1 MAKPDSIYSMF
12 GMKTPQQVMDEEFA
26 RKFQYMQGQR
36 SGYQQAG
43 AGIGLLLGSLFGG
56 KSAQL
61 QQAEDRDQAYS
72 DVERRLAE
80 KERNVQT
87 AEAQS
92 MVQDL
97 TPDNLGAALRT
108 ERRVAERQDPF
119 NQEVA
124 ELNTRAERYDL
135 LAEQFSALGQPASYV
150 DGLKNAS
157 LQTRMAAL
165 SKQREAETFKQTQV
179 KNELDIEY
187 TKARIGELQDKDKL
201 SPAELAEIQL
211 KSTPESYQAWLKGTG
226 TLVPNPKA
234 LTGRASSAI
243 QNWNQLV
250 ALRQQDPSGKSAE
263 EFFAL
268 VRSSAPFIKDLNDR
282 FVLLN
287 PMNPTQEIGSIAK
300 GISPE
305 QQPQAVTERKIAEGV
320 GEEVTESRVKA
331 PGQLMQMSEYDA
343 QLQDLLTNPGSPAI
357 FGFGGETRAG
367 IAGTDA
373 FGAASKLE
381 QVQGSAFLSAV
392 PQMKGLGAL
401 SDAEGRA
408 ITASVN
414 ALKIG
419 LPWDQAKKE
428 IAKVRTLLARGQER
442 IKENQL
448 LTPEQVL
455 NNALGLTE
463 ERTTSGG
470 IRYKIIGQ

>member
-26 RKFQYMQGQR
+26 RKFKYMQGQR

-108 ERRVAERQDPF
+108 ERRVADRQDPF

-124 ELNTRAERYDL
+124 ELNKRAERYDL

-187 TKARIGELQDKDKL
+187 TKARIDELQDKDKL

-211 KSTPESYQAWLKGTG
+211 KSTPDSYQKWLKGTG

-234 LTGRASSAI
+234 SSSKIPAAI
-243 QNWNQLV
+243 QEYEYFTQL
-250 ALRQQDPSGKSAE
+250 PSDEARTNFLNIKRSGV
-263 EFFAL
+263 
-268 VRSSAPFIKDLNDR
+268 VRDMGDR
-282 FVLLN
+282 FAFFS
-287 PMNPTQEIGSIAK
+287 PTEPGKEVASVKKEIP
-300 GISPE
+300 PE

-320 GEEVTESRVKA
+320 GEDISESRVKA
-331 PGQLMQMSEYDA
+331 PGQLMQMAEYDA
-343 QLQDLLTNPGSPAI
+343 QLQDLLENPGSPAI

-419 LPWDQAKKE
+419 LPWEQAQKE

-448 LTPEQVL
+448 LTPDQVL

>member
-26 RKFQYMQGQR
+26 RKFKYMQGQR

-56 KSAQL
+56 KSAEL

-72 DVERRLAE
+72 DVERRLVE

-97 TPDNLGAALRT
+97 TPENLGTALRT

-124 ELNTRAERYDL
+124 ELNKRAERYDL
-135 LAEQFSALGQPASYV
+135 LAEQFSALGQPAQYV
-150 DGLKNAS
+150 DGLKNTA

-165 SKQREAETFKQTQV
+165 SKKREAETFKQTQI

-187 TKARIGELQDKDKL
+187 TKERINELQNKDNL
-201 SPAELAEIQL
+201 TPAQLAEIQL
-211 KSTPESYQAWLKGTG
+211 KSTADSYQQWLKGTG

-234 LTGRASSAI
+234 SNSKIPAAI
-243 QNWNQLV
+243 QEFEYFN
-250 ALRQQDPSGKSAE
+250 ALPNDEARANFLNVKRSG
-263 EFFAL
+263 
-268 VRSSAPFIKDLNDR
+268 VIRDLGDR
-282 FVLLN
+282 FGFFS
-287 PMNPTQEIGSIAK
+287 PTEPGKEVASVKKEIP
-300 GISPE
+300 PE

-320 GEEVTESRVKA
+320 GEDISESRVKA
-331 PGQLMQMSEYDA
+331 PGQLMQMAEYDA

-419 LPWDQAKKE
+419 LPWEQAQKE

-448 LTPEQVL
+448 LTPDQVL

>member
-26 RKFQYMQGQR
+26 RKFKYMQGQR

-108 ERRVAERQDPF
+108 ERRVADRQDPF

-124 ELNTRAERYDL
+124 ELNKRAERYDL

-187 TKARIGELQDKDKL
+187 TKARIDELQDKDKL

-211 KSTPESYQAWLKGTG
+211 KSTPDSYQKWLKGTG

-234 LTGRASSAI
+234 SSSKIPAAI
-243 QNWNQLV
+243 QEYEYFTGL
-250 ALRQQDPSGKSAE
+250 PSDEARTNFLNIKRSGV
-263 EFFAL
+263 
-268 VRSSAPFIKDLNDR
+268 VRDMGDR
-282 FVLLN
+282 FAFFS
-287 PMNPTQEIGSIAK
+287 PTEPGKEVASVKKEIP
-300 GISPE
+300 PE

-320 GEEVTESRVKA
+320 GEDISESRVKA
-331 PGQLMQMSEYDA
+331 PGQLMQMAEYDA
-343 QLQDLLTNPGSPAI
+343 QLQDLLENPGSPAI

-419 LPWDQAKKE
+419 LPWEQAQKE

-448 LTPEQVL
+448 LTPDQVL

>member
-26 RKFQYMQGQR
+26 RKFKYMQGQR

-97 TPDNLGAALRT
+97 TPENLGAALRT
-108 ERRVAERQDPF
+108 ERRVADRQDPF

-124 ELNTRAERYDL
+124 ELNKRAERYDL

-187 TKARIGELQDKDKL
+187 TKARIDELQDKDRL

-211 KSTPESYQAWLKGTG
+211 KSTPDSYQKWLNGTG

-234 LTGRASSAI
+234 SSSKIPAAI
-243 QNWNQLV
+243 QEYEYFTGL
-250 ALRQQDPSGKSAE
+250 PSDEARTNFLNIKRSGV
-263 EFFAL
+263 
-268 VRSSAPFIKDLNDR
+268 VRDMGDR
-282 FVLLN
+282 FAFFS
-287 PMNPTQEIGSIAK
+287 PTEPGKEVASVKKEIP
-300 GISPE
+300 PE

-320 GEEVTESRVKA
+320 GEDISESRVKA

-419 LPWDQAKKE
+419 LPWEQAQKE

-448 LTPEQVL
+448 LTPDQVL

>member
-1 MAKPDSIYSMF
+1 MAKPDSVYSMF
-12 GMKTPQQVMDEEFA
+12 GMKTPQQIMDEEFA
-26 RKFQYMQGQR
+26 RKFKYMQGQR

-61 QQAEDRDQAYS
+61 QQAEERDQAYA

-87 AEAQS
+87 ADAQA
-92 MVQDL
+92 VTQDL
-97 TPDNLGAALRT
+97 TPENLGVALRA
-108 ERRVAERQDPF
+108 ERRSQERQDPF
-119 NQEVA
+119 NQEIA
-124 ELNTRAERYDL
+124 ELNSQAEKYNL
-135 LAEQFSALGQPASYV
+135 LAEQFSALGQPAQYV
-150 DGLKNAS
+150 DGLKNTA
-157 LQTRMAAL
+157 LQRRMAAFA
-165 SKQREAETFKQTQV
+165 KQREAETFKQNQV
-179 KNELDIEY
+179 KTELDIEF
-187 TKARIGELQDKDKL
+187 TKGRIEELQNKDKL
-201 SPAELAEIQL
+201 TPAQLAEIQL
-211 KSTPESYQAWLKGTG
+211 KSTADSYAKWLKGTG

-234 LTGRASSAI
+234 SSSKIPAAI
-243 QNWNQLV
+243 QEFEYFN
-250 ALRQQDPSGKSAE
+250 ALPSDEARANFLNVK
-263 EFFAL
+263 
-268 VRSSAPFIKDLNDR
+268 RSGVIRDLGDR
-282 FVLLN
+282 FGFFS
-287 PMNPTQEIGSIAK
+287 PTEPGKEVASVPKQIP
-300 GISPE
+300 PE
-305 QQPQAVTERKIAEGV
+305 QQPKAVTERKIAEGV
-320 GEEVTESRVKA
+320 GEEFAQSQVKA
-331 PGQLMQMSEYDA
+331 PGQLMQMAEYDA

-367 IAGTDA
+367 IAGTEA

-419 LPWDQAKKE
+419 LPWKQAQKE

-442 IKENQL
+442 IKQNQL

-455 NNALGLTE
+455 NQALGLEE

-470 IRYKIIGQ
+470 IRYKIIGN

>member
-26 RKFQYMQGQR
+26 RKFKYMQGQR

-97 TPDNLGAALRT
+97 TPENLGAALRT

-124 ELNTRAERYDL
+124 ELNKRAERYDL

-187 TKARIGELQDKDKL
+187 TKARIDELQDKDKL

-211 KSTPESYQAWLKGTG
+211 KSTPDSYQKWLKGTG

-234 LTGRASSAI
+234 SSSKIPAAI
-243 QNWNQLV
+243 QEYEYFTQLPTDE
-250 ALRQQDPSGKSAE
+250 ARTNFLNIKRSGV
-263 EFFAL
+263 
-268 VRSSAPFIKDLNDR
+268 VRDMGDR
-282 FVLLN
+282 FAFFS
-287 PMNPTQEIGSIAK
+287 PTEPGKEVASVKKEIP
-300 GISPE
+300 PE

-320 GEEVTESRVKA
+320 GEDISESRVKA
-331 PGQLMQMSEYDA
+331 PGQLMQMAEYDA
-343 QLQDLLTNPGSPAI
+343 QLQDLLENPGSPAI

-419 LPWDQAKKE
+419 LPWEQAQKE

>member
-1 MAKPDSIYSMF
+1 
-12 GMKTPQQVMDEEFA
+12 
-26 RKFQYMQGQR
+26 
-36 SGYQQAG
+36 
-43 AGIGLLLGSLFGG
+43 
-56 KSAQL
+56 
-61 QQAEDRDQAYS
+61 
-72 DVERRLAE
+72 
-80 KERNVQT
+80 
-87 AEAQS
+87 
-92 MVQDL
+92 
-97 TPDNLGAALRT
+97 
-108 ERRVAERQDPF
+108 
-119 NQEVA
+119 
-124 ELNTRAERYDL
+124 
-135 LAEQFSALGQPASYV
+135 
-150 DGLKNAS
+150 
-157 LQTRMAAL
+157 MAAL

-187 TKARIGELQDKDKL
+187 TKARIDELQDKDKL

-211 KSTPESYQAWLKGTG
+211 KSTPDSYQKWLKGTG

-234 LTGRASSAI
+234 SSSKIPAAI
-243 QNWNQLV
+243 QEYEYFTQL
-250 ALRQQDPSGKSAE
+250 PSDEARTNFLNIKRSGV
-263 EFFAL
+263 
-268 VRSSAPFIKDLNDR
+268 VRDMGDR
-282 FVLLN
+282 FAFFS
-287 PMNPTQEIGSIAK
+287 PTEPGKEVASVKKEIP
-300 GISPE
+300 PE

-320 GEEVTESRVKA
+320 GEDISESRVKA
-331 PGQLMQMSEYDA
+331 PGQLMQMAEYDA
-343 QLQDLLTNPGSPAI
+343 QLQDLLENPGSPAI

-419 LPWDQAKKE
+419 LPWEQAQKE

-448 LTPEQVL
+448 LTPDQVL

>member
-1 MAKPDSIYSMF
+1 MAKPDSIYSLF

-26 RKFQYMQGQR
+26 RKFKYMQGQR

-61 QQAEDRDQAYS
+61 QQAEDRDQAYA
-72 DVERRLAE
+72 DVERRLVE

-87 AEAQS
+87 ADAQA
-92 MVQDL
+92 MTQDL
-97 TPDNLGAALRT
+97 TPDNIGVALRT
-108 ERRVAERQDPF
+108 ERRLEEQKDPF
-119 NQEVA
+119 NQEIA
-124 ELNTRAERYDL
+124 ELNQRAERYDL
-135 LAEQFSALGQPASYV
+135 LSEQFSALGQPAQFV
-150 DGLKNAS
+150 DGLKNTA

-165 SKQREAETFKQTQV
+165 AKKRDAETFKQNQV
-179 KNELDIEY
+179 KTELDIEF
-187 TKARIGELQDKDKL
+187 TKGRIEELQNKDKL
-201 SPAELAEIQL
+201 NPAQLAEIQL
-211 KSTPESYQAWLKGTG
+211 KSTPESYQKWLKGEG

-234 LTGRASSAI
+234 VSGRAATAI
-243 QNWNQLV
+243 QYWEQLV
-250 ALRQQDPSGKSAE
+250 ALKEQDPTGQLAD
-263 EFFAL
+263 EFFTVL
-268 VRSSAPFIKDLNDR
+268 KNSSSYIKDLNNR
-282 FVLLN
+282 FVFLDPRN
-287 PMNPTQEIGSIAK
+287 PNKELGSIAK

-305 QQPQAVTERKIAEGV
+305 QQPGAVTERKIAEGV
-320 GEEVTESRVKA
+320 GEEVAQSRVKA
-331 PGQLMQMSEYDA
+331 PGQLMQMSEYDS
-343 QLQDLLTNPGSPAI
+343 QLQDLLDNPGSPAI

-419 LPWDQAKKE
+419 LPWKQAQKE
-428 IAKVRTLLARGQER
+428 IAKVRTLLSRGQER

-455 NNALGLTE
+455 NQALGLEE

>member
-26 RKFQYMQGQR
+26 RKFKYMQGQR

-97 TPDNLGAALRT
+97 TPENLGAALRT

-124 ELNTRAERYDL
+124 ELNKRAERYDL

-187 TKARIGELQDKDKL
+187 TKARIDELQDKDKL

-211 KSTPESYQAWLKGTG
+211 KSTPDSYQKWLKGTG

-234 LTGRASSAI
+234 SSSKIPAAI
-243 QNWNQLV
+243 QEYEYFTQLPTDE
-250 ALRQQDPSGKSAE
+250 ARTNFLNIKRSGV
-263 EFFAL
+263 
-268 VRSSAPFIKDLNDR
+268 VRDMGDR
-282 FVLLN
+282 FAFFS
-287 PMNPTQEIGSIAK
+287 PTEPGKEVASVKKEIP
-300 GISPE
+300 PE

-320 GEEVTESRVKA
+320 GEEVAESRVKA

-419 LPWDQAKKE
+419 LPWEQAQKE

-448 LTPEQVL
+448 LTPDQVL

>member
-26 RKFQYMQGQR
+26 RKFKYMQGQR

-97 TPDNLGAALRT
+97 TPENLGAALRT

-124 ELNTRAERYDL
+124 ELNKRAERYDL

-165 SKQREAETFKQTQV
+165 GKQREAETFKQTQV

-211 KSTPESYQAWLKGTG
+211 KSTPDSYQKWLNGTG

-234 LTGRASSAI
+234 SSSKIPAAI
-243 QNWNQLV
+243 QEYEYFTQLPTDE
-250 ALRQQDPSGKSAE
+250 ARTNFLNIKRSGV
-263 EFFAL
+263 
-268 VRSSAPFIKDLNDR
+268 VRDMGDR
-282 FVLLN
+282 FAFFS
-287 PMNPTQEIGSIAK
+287 PTEPGKEVASVPKEIP
-300 GISPE
+300 PE
-305 QQPQAVTERKIAEGV
+305 QQPKAVTERAIAEEV
-320 GEEVTESRVKA
+320 GKEVSESRVKA

-419 LPWDQAKKE
+419 LPWEQAQKE

-448 LTPEQVL
+448 LTPDQVL

>member
-26 RKFQYMQGQR
+26 RKFKYMQGQR

-97 TPDNLGAALRT
+97 TPENLGAALRT
-108 ERRVAERQDPF
+108 ERRVADRQDPF
-119 NQEVA
+119 NQEVT
-124 ELNTRAERYDL
+124 ELNKRAERYDL

-187 TKARIGELQDKDKL
+187 TKARIDELQDKDKL

-211 KSTPESYQAWLKGTG
+211 KSTPDSYQKWLKGTG

-234 LTGRASSAI
+234 SSSKIPAAI
-243 QNWNQLV
+243 QEYEYFTQLPTDE
-250 ALRQQDPSGKSAE
+250 ARTNFLNIKRSGV
-263 EFFAL
+263 
-268 VRSSAPFIKDLNDR
+268 VRDMGDR
-282 FVLLN
+282 FAFFS
-287 PMNPTQEIGSIAK
+287 PTEPGKEVASVKKEIP
-300 GISPE
+300 PE

-320 GEEVTESRVKA
+320 GEEVAESRVKA

-419 LPWDQAKKE
+419 LPWEQAQKE

-448 LTPEQVL
+448 LTPDQVL